1 MLKSIEVVSGLLRTV
16 LGLVIVGMLGGG
28 AWYGY
33 QIYHARELTEQRLAD
48 RERELEARQQ
58 ELAASQAEVEQLTG
72 KVAEQSVQI
81 DRLDTA
87 VRLLKVDHRVAQIV
101 VVGQELGPDAEVET
115 TTFNFVE
122 VDNDQNALEQPR
134 TFTIEGDLLYIDTW
148 VAKFADEHVENE
160 DPLRST
166 SICLFKRLFSENQA
180 PVDGFVLDA
189 IGSRPVAYSRGS
201 EMSDLERDLWTNFWD
216 YANDPER
223 AEAAGIRSVHGEA
236 PSIELRRGNVYKL
249 TLRASGGL
257 SINAE
262 RLPPGLQPFGA

>member
-1 MLKSIEVVSGLLRTV
+1 MQDREDGMLKSIEVVSGLLRTV

-72 KVAEQSVQI
+72 KIAEQSVQI

-101 VVGQELGPDAEVET
+101 VVGQELGPDGEVET

-166 SICLFKRLFSENQA
+166 SICLFTSS
-180 PVDGFVLDA
+180 P
-189 IGSRPVAYSRGS
+189 
-201 EMSDLERDLWTNFWD
+201 T
-216 YANDPER
+216 
-223 AEAAGIRSVHGEA
+223 
-236 PSIELRRGNVYKL
+236 
-249 TLRASGGL
+249 
-257 SINAE
+257 
-262 RLPPGLQPFGA
+262 

>member
-1 MLKSIEVVSGLLRTV
+1 MLKSIEVVSNLLRTV
-16 LGLVIVGMLGGG
+16 LGLAIVGLLGGG

-33 QIYHARELTEQRLAD
+33 QIYNAREITEQRLAD
-48 RERELEARQQ
+48 RERELADRQR
-58 ELAASQAEVEQLTG
+58 ELAASQAEVAQLSDT
-72 KVAEQSVQI
+72 VAEQSQHI

-101 VVGQELGPDAEVET
+101 VVAQEKDDEGDVAS

-134 TFTIEGDLLYIDTW
+134 TFTIEGDLLYVDTW
-148 VAKFADEHVENE
+148 VAKFEDELVENG

-180 PVDGFVLDA
+180 PIDGFELDP
-189 IGSRPVAYSRGS
+189 IGTRPVAYSRGS

-223 AEAAGIRSVHGEA
+223 AAAAGIRSVHGEA

-262 RLPPGLQPFGA
+262 PLPPGLQPFGI